1 MVWDFLAEKIKAARA
16 SAQDV
21 NDANCVVD
29 LVAGLERTPSLSGSV
44 MPIEELSDELFTYMI
59 GGSETTAVSLR
70 WAVKFLAKYPEVQ
83 RKLKAELTRMNIP
96 SALNEDAPLTTFAEL
111 TDSQVPYLEA
121 VCNEILRVAKVAN
134 ITTRQG
140 THSFSFID
148 CKLFTNDRWVYTALC
163 DTDILG
169 HAIPKGTT
177 VFFTITGTS
186 FSETEKDRE
195 RLSALDPVRSKSSV
209 RKFGYWGNDNEEF
222 IPERWITEEG
232 KFNLR
237 AGPHLPFSVGP
248 RGCYGQKLAVSTF
261 EFPSSNPQR
270 LNNFYDCRCSI

>member
-1 MVWDFLAEKIKAARA
+1 MWDFLAEKIKAARA

-29 LVAGLERTPSLSGSV
+29 LVAGLERTPSLSSSV

-70 WAVKFLAKYPEVQ
+70 WAVKFLAAYPEVQ

-140 THSFSFID
+140 TNS
-148 CKLFTNDRWVYTALC
+148 Y
-163 DTDILG
+163 
-169 HAIPKGTT
+169 
-177 VFFTITGTS
+177 FFRQ
-186 FSETEKDRE
+186 F
-195 RLSALDPVRSKSSV
+195 
-209 RKFGYWGNDNEEF
+209 
-222 IPERWITEEG
+222 
-232 KFNLR
+232 
-237 AGPHLPFSVGP
+237 
-248 RGCYGQKLAVSTF
+248 
-261 EFPSSNPQR
+261 
-270 LNNFYDCRCSI
+270 